1 MNTGVSYE
9 CAAKRST
16 NSIRRLASLRG
27 APRYRMNLRWHNPAK
42 AAATRPSSSAPISS
56 EVGRCGAGG
65 CGASG
70 KGGGEVLVVFER
82 EGPCL
87 SALVRVIRRR
97 RQRRGYVLLYGGLPS
112 GCVQEGSPP

>member
-1 MNTGVSYE
+1 
-9 CAAKRST
+9 
-16 NSIRRLASLRG
+16 
-27 APRYRMNLRWHNPAK
+27 MNLRWHNPAK

-112 GCVQEGSPP
+112 GCVQEGAAAEEAPETDAGMDRAAKPLIQVPAGDALGERT